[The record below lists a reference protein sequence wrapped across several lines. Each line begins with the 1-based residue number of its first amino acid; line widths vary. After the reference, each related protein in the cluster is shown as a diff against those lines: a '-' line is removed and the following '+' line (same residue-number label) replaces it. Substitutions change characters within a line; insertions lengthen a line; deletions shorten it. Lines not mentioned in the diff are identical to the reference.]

1 MSKLLKVGSL
11 VSIDDNK
18 NIAIIVKGPYG
29 CSLPHDQ
36 PDGTVVL
43 QDTKAVDVLI
53 GTKILKKIPVKI
65 VTKL

>member
-11 VSIDDNK
+11 VSVSGD
-18 NIAIIVKGPYG
+18 IAIIIREPYG
-29 CSLPHDQ
+29 CSLPLDQ

-43 QDTKAVDVLI
+43 QDTKAVDVLV
-53 GTKILKKIPVKI
+53 GTRILKKIPVKI